1 MQKRLS
7 TIVTCVLM
15 LAMASFA
22 ADKKPAAKKTAGGPD
37 KAYLQKIWD
46 GWAGLDGSKQA
57 EFYGTGPHLYFDLAP
72 LKYASWDEYQAG
84 VAKLLDEY
92 KSATLTVN
100 DDAEIHT
107 VGDTA
112 WVASTVKADMMKKN
126 GKRKMATFRWT
137 AIFEKHDGKW
147 LIVHEHV
154 SEPMS

>member
-15 LAMASFA
+15 LAIASFA
-22 ADKKPAAKKTAGGPD
+22 ADKKPAAKKTTGGPD

-57 EFYGTGPHLYFDLAP
+57 EGYGTGPHLYFDLAP

-126 GKRKMATFRWT
+126 GKREMATFRWT

>member
-15 LAMASFA
+15 LTIASFA
-22 ADKKPAAKKTAGGPD
+22 ADKKPAAKKTTGGPD
-37 KAYLQKIWD
+37 IAYLQKIWD
-46 GWAGLDGSKQA
+46 GWAALDGSKQA
-57 EFYGTGPHLYFDLAP
+57 EFYATGPHLYFDLAP

-112 WVASTVKADMMKKN
+112 WVASTVKADMMKKT
-126 GKRKMATFRWT
+126 GKREMATFRWT

-154 SEPMS
+154 SEPM

>member
-15 LAMASFA
+15 LAIASFA
-22 ADKKPAAKKTAGGPD
+22 ADKKPAAKKTTGGPD

-46 GWAGLDGSKQA
+46 GWAALDGSKQA
-57 EFYGTGPHLYFDLAP
+57 EFYATGPHLYFDLAP
-72 LKYASWDEYQAG
+72 LKYASWDEYQSG

-112 WVASTVKADMMKKN
+112 WVASTVKADMMKKT
-126 GKRKMATFRWT
+126 GKREMATFRWT

-154 SEPMS
+154 SEPM

>member
-1 MQKRLS
+1 ML
-7 TIVTCVLM
+7 TI
-15 LAMASFA
+15 ASFA
-22 ADKKPAAKKTAGGPD
+22 ADKKPAAKKTTGGPD

-46 GWAGLDGSKQA
+46 GWAALDGSKQA
-57 EFYGTGPHLYFDLAP
+57 EFYATGPHLYFDLAP

-112 WVASTVKADMMKKN
+112 WSL
-126 GKRKMATFRWT
+126 R
-137 AIFEKHDGKW
+137 
-147 LIVHEHV
+147 L
-154 SEPMS
+154 

>member
-15 LAMASFA
+15 LTIASFA
-22 ADKKPAAKKTAGGPD
+22 ADKKPAAKKTTGGPD

-46 GWAGLDGSKQA
+46 GWAALDGSKQA
-57 EFYGTGPHLYFDLAP
+57 EFYATGPHLYFDLAP

-112 WVASTVKADMMKKN
+112 WVASTVKADMMKKT
-126 GKRKMATFRWT
+126 GKREMATFRWT

-154 SEPMS
+154 SEPM

>member
-15 LAMASFA
+15 LAIASFA
-22 ADKKPAAKKTAGGPD
+22 ADKKPAAKKTTGGPD

-46 GWAGLDGSKQA
+46 GWAALDGSKQA
-57 EFYGTGPHLYFDLAP
+57 EFYATGPHLYFDLAP

-112 WVASTVKADMMKKN
+112 WLASTVKADMMKKT
-126 GKRKMATFRWT
+126 GKREMATFRWT

-154 SEPMS
+154 SEPM

>member
-15 LAMASFA
+15 LAIASFA
-22 ADKKPAAKKTAGGPD
+22 ADKKPAAKKTTGGPD

-46 GWAGLDGSKQA
+46 GWAALDGSKQA
-57 EFYGTGPHLYFDLAP
+57 EFYATGPHLYFDLAP

-112 WVASTVKADMMKKN
+112 WVASTVKADMMKKT
-126 GKRKMATFRWT
+126 GKREMATFRWT

-154 SEPMS
+154 SEPM

>member
-15 LAMASFA
+15 LTIASFA
-22 ADKKPAAKKTAGGPD
+22 ADKKPAAKKTTGGPD

-46 GWAGLDGSKQA
+46 GWAALDGSKQA
-57 EFYGTGPHLYFDLAP
+57 EFYATGPHLYFDLAP
-72 LKYASWDEYQAG
+72 LKYASWDEYQSG

-112 WVASTVKADMMKKN
+112 WVASTVKADMMKKT
-126 GKRKMATFRWT
+126 GKREMATFRWT

-154 SEPMS
+154 SEPM

>member
-1 MQKRLS
+1 MRTDARYRKFCRRQE
-7 TIVTCVLM
+7 T
-15 LAMASFA
+15 
-22 ADKKPAAKKTAGGPD
+22 AAKKTTGGPD

-46 GWAGLDGSKQA
+46 GWAALDGSKQA
-57 EFYGTGPHLYFDLAP
+57 EFYATGPHLYFDLAP

-112 WVASTVKADMMKKN
+112 WVASTVKADMMKKT
-126 GKRKMATFRWT
+126 GKREMATFRWT

-154 SEPMS
+154 SEPM

>member
-1 MQKRLS
+1 MQKRLL
-7 TIVTCVLM
+7 TIVTCLLI
-15 LAMASFA
+15 LATASFA
-22 ADKKPAAKKTAGGPD
+22 ADKKPAKKSAGGPD

-46 GWAGLDGSKQA
+46 GWAGLDGTKQA
-57 EFYGTGPHLYFDLAP
+57 QYYAPGPHLFFDLAP
-72 LKYASWDEYQAG
+72 LKYSSWDEYQTG
-84 VAKLLDEY
+84 VAKILGEY
-92 KSATLTVN
+92 QSGTLTIN

-112 WVASTVKADMMKKN
+112 WVAATVKSDLVKKG
-126 GKRKMATFRWT
+126 GKREMATFRWT

>member
-15 LAMASFA
+15 LTIASFA
-22 ADKKPAAKKTAGGPD
+22 ADKKPAAKKTTGGPD

-46 GWAGLDGSKQA
+46 GWAALDGSKQA
-57 EFYGTGPHLYFDLAP
+57 EFYATGPHLYFDLAP

-112 WVASTVKADMMKKN
+112 WVASTVKADMVKKT
-126 GKRKMATFRWT
+126 GKREMATFRWT

-154 SEPMS
+154 SEPM

>member
-1 MQKRLS
+1 MQKRLL

-15 LAMASFA
+15 LATATFA
-22 ADKKPAAKKTAGGPD
+22 ADKKPAAKKSAGGPD

-46 GWAGLDGSKQA
+46 GWAGLDGTKQA
-57 EFYGTGPHLYFDLAP
+57 QYYAPGPHLFFDLAP
-72 LKYASWDEYQAG
+72 LKYSSWDEYQTG
-84 VAKLLDEY
+84 VAKILGEY
-92 KSATLTVN
+92 QSGTLTIN

-112 WVASTVKADMMKKN
+112 WVAATVKSDLVKKG
-126 GKRKMATFRWT
+126 GKREMATFRWT

>member
-1 MQKRLS
+1 
-7 TIVTCVLM
+7 M
-15 LAMASFA
+15 LAIASFA
-22 ADKKPAAKKTAGGPD
+22 ADKKPAAKKTTGGPD

-46 GWAGLDGSKQA
+46 GWAALDGSKQA
-57 EFYGTGPHLYFDLAP
+57 EFYATGPHLYFDLAP

-112 WVASTVKADMMKKN
+112 WVASTVKADMMKKT
-126 GKRKMATFRWT
+126 GKREMATFRWT

-154 SEPMS
+154 SEPM